1 MPDSDCREL
10 RRALFLDRDGVINHD
25 TGYLWRI
32 ADFVFK
38 DGIFDLCR
46 LAVARRYRLI
56 VVTNQAGIGRGLYSE
71 SDFHRLTAW
80 MRRKFEQEGAP
91 LTDVY
96 HCPFHGQQGLGIYRK
111 DSFDRKPNPGML
123 LKAARDH
130 NVALACSAIVGDK
143 ESDMEAGYR
152 AGVPHRYL
160 LHEQEPLVASVL
172 ATHTVNSLTALS
184 RLLFEHDPVS

>member
-1 MPDSDCREL
+1 MTDSDCRDFQ
-10 RRALFLDRDGVINHD
+10 RALFLDRDGVINHD

-32 ADFVFK
+32 SDFVFK

-46 LAVARRYRLI
+46 LAVAHRYRLI

-71 SDFHRLTAW
+71 GDFHRLTAW
-80 MRRKFEQEGAP
+80 MRRRFELEAAP
-91 LTDVY
+91 LTAVY
-96 HCPFHGQQGLGIYRK
+96 YCPFHGQQGIGIYRK

-130 NVALACSAIVGDK
+130 AIALAYSAIVGDK

-152 AGVPHRYL
+152 AGVPKRYL
-160 LHEQEPLVASVL
+160 LHEQEPPVASVL
-172 ATHTVNSLTALS
+172 ATRTVNSLAALS
-184 RLLFEHDPVS
+184 RLLAEHDPE